1 MVKRRTDEKQSAVGA
16 VMIETPGAAVR
27 HGDVG
32 MQGFRNV
39 GCGAKRKT
47 HPEFPLLSLDQGQ
60 KGRYKEGHL
69 RWHHRSA
76 LEEDTEG
83 G

>member
-1 MVKRRTDEKQSAVGA
+1 MVKLRTDEKQSSVGA
-16 VMIETPGAAVR
+16 VMIETPGTAVR

-39 GCGAKRKT
+39 GCKKEDTPRTSIALAGPCTERQ
-47 HPEFPLLSLDQGQ
+47 L
-60 KGRYKEGHL
+60 YKEGHL
-69 RWHHRSA
+69 RWHHRNA